1 MGSDLRLINV
11 QGVVCLLNY
20 NSISNINDLLQ
31 RQSEKY
37 YALEAVVD
45 SKSRLTYAQLNEQAA
60 QLSSYFY
67 EEKNVRK
74 GDRVVIAVENSVH
87 YVVAFYAVLKLG
99 AIVVPLNPLYQEVES
114 EYVLVKTEPQVVITS
129 NPTMMGKI
137 KDYKKLNFSIMT
149 VEKSKYSSI
158 EEALRHVV
166 QHEMEIEE
174 VSKDDL
180 GVIMFTSGT
189 TGQPKGAM
197 LTQGNILFSAHAG
210 ATVMQATEEDRY
222 LIPNPLFHIMGVTF
236 MLRSL
241 WTASKIVLMERY
253 SVRGALQ
260 LIEREKITIHPGVPT
275 MFILELNSEHFDN
288 CDLTSLRTGEM
299 AAAPCP
305 VEIVKRIREEM
316 NCNILVAYG
325 ATETSATLTIT
336 NFEDSDEMRAETV
349 GRAIP
354 GVEIKVVN
362 DFGKRCTVGE
372 VGELLCRGPGVM
384 KGYYKMPVETK
395 EAFDDH
401 GYFKTGDMAM
411 IDENG
416 YVKIVGRKKEMI
428 IRGGFNIYPREIEE
442 ILHEH
447 PDVKEAAVI
456 GMPHDIYGEIPIAC
470 ISLVEGKRVEEQIML
485 DYLNE
490 RLVKY
495 KVPEQ
500 IIMFEDLPVTA
511 SGKISKLMIKQK
523 VEKQIQ

>member
-1 MGSDLRLINV
+1 MGSNLRLINV
-11 QGVVCLLNY
+11 QGVIRLLNY
-20 NSISNINDLLQ
+20 NSVSNIGDLLQ

-37 YALEAVVD
+37 PKLEALVD
-45 SKSRLTYAQLNEQAA
+45 SKHRLTYAQLEEQVSR
-60 QLSSYFY
+60 LSSYLY
-67 EEKNVRK
+67 KEMHVRK
-74 GDRVVIAVENSVH
+74 GDRVVIAIENSVQ
-87 YVVAFYAVLKLG
+87 YVIAFYATLKLG
-99 AIVVPLNPLYQEVES
+99 AIVVPLNPSYQEIES
-114 EYVLVKTEPQVVITS
+114 EYVLVKTEPKVIITS
-129 NPTMMGKI
+129 NPTMMEKI
-137 KDYKKLNFSIMT
+137 KDYKKLNLSIMT

-158 EEALRHVV
+158 EEALRYVEHYND
-166 QHEMEIEE
+166 EIEE

-236 MLRSL
+236 TLRSL
-241 WTASKIVLMERY
+241 WTASKIVLMEKY

-260 LIEREKITIHPGVPT
+260 LIEKERITIHPGVPT
-275 MFILELNSEHFDN
+275 MFILELNSEHFDKY
-288 CDLTSLRTGEM
+288 DLSSLRTGEM

-305 VEIVKRIREEM
+305 VEIVKRIRKEM

-336 NFEDSDEMRAETV
+336 SFEDSDEMRAETV

-384 KGYYKMPVETK
+384 KGYYKMPEETK
-395 EAFDDH
+395 EAFDEY

-456 GMPHDIYGEIPIAC
+456 GVPHEIYSEIPIAC
-470 ISLVEGKRVEEQIML
+470 ISLVEGRSVKEEIIL
-485 DYLNE
+485 EYLKE

-495 KVPEQ
+495 KVPDR
-500 IIMFEDLPVTA
+500 IIIFRDLPVTA

-523 VEKQIQ
+523 IEQQMM

>member
-11 QGVVCLLNY
+11 QGVVRLLNY
-20 NSISNINDLLQ
+20 NSVSNIDDLLQ

-37 YALEAVVD
+37 PKLEAVVD
-45 SKSRLTYAQLNEQAA
+45 SEQRLTYAQLDAQSS
-60 QLSSYFY
+60 QLSTYFY
-67 EEKNVRK
+67 NELNVRK
-74 GDRVVIAVENSVH
+74 GDRVVIAIENSVQ
-87 YVVAFYAVLKLG
+87 YVIAFYATLKLG
-99 AIVVPLNPLYQEVES
+99 AIVVPLNPLYQAIES
-114 EYVLVKTEPQVVITS
+114 EYVLVKTEPRVVITS
-129 NPTMMGKI
+129 NPQMMENI
-137 KDYKKLNFSIMT
+137 KDYKNLSFETMT
-149 VEKSKYSSI
+149 VEQSSFSSI
-158 EEALRHVV
+158 EVALQVV
-166 QHEMEIEE
+166 QEEPLELEE

-210 ATVMQATEEDRY
+210 ATVMQATKEDNY

-241 WTASKIVLMERY
+241 WTASTIVLMEKY
-253 SVRGALQ
+253 SVRGALR
-260 LIEREKITIHPGVPT
+260 LIEQEKITIHPGVPT
-275 MFILELNSEHFDN
+275 MFILELNSEHRTEY
-288 CDLTSLRTGEM
+288 DLSTLRTGEM

-305 VEIVKRIREEM
+305 VEIVKRIRQEM

-362 DFGKRCTVGE
+362 EFGKRCTVGE

-384 KGYYKMPVETK
+384 KGYYKMPEETK
-395 EAFDDH
+395 EAFDDY
-401 GYFKTGDMAM
+401 GYFKTGDMAI

-456 GMPHDIYGEIPIAC
+456 GMPHAIYSEIPIAC
-470 ISLVEGKRVEEQIML
+470 VSLVEGSRIQEQEIL
-485 DYLNE
+485 NYLTE

-495 KVPEQ
+495 KVPDQ
-500 IIMFEDLPVTA
+500 IIIFEDLPVTA
-511 SGKISKLMIKQK
+511 SGKISKLMIKQR
-523 VEKQIQ
+523 VETQL